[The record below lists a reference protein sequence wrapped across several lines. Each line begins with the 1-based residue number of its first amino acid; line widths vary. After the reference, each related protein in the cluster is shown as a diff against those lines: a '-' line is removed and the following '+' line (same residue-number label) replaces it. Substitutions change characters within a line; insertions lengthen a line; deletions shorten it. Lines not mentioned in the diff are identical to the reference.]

1 MKLINKLDKLYWSC
15 RNFIRDNIFEPVWY
29 RIFGHKHHIV
39 KTGLPPSPWIDTD
52 TRMLYA
58 VMSLVEWF
66 VENDMRIWTPNERE
80 EELERISK
88 EEAPEYQKDF
98 SDCLRDQW
106 AREDGILEIYKWW
119 QNYSN
124 RQELIKMAL
133 HRWSDYVEGFQKDKE
148 DFLEFFKVRES
159 MNEEQKAKEEMLN
172 NTLKD
177 MGTKLEQETQDML
190 KKAVELRESMWS

>member
-1 MKLINKLDKLYWSC
+1 MKTLNKLNKFYWSC
-15 RNFIRDNIFEPVWY
+15 RNFIRNNIFEPSWY

-39 KTGLPPSPWIDTD
+39 KTSLRPGPWIDTD
-52 TRMLYA
+52 ERMLYA

-66 VENDMRIWTPNERE
+66 VENDMRAWTPKERE
-80 EELERISK
+80 EELERIAK
-88 EEAPEYQKDF
+88 EEHAEYSKDLAN
-98 SDCLRDQW
+98 SIKSQW
-106 AREDGILEIYKWW
+106 AAEDGIMEIYKWW

-133 HRWSDYVEGFQKDKE
+133 HKWSDYIESFQKDKE

-159 MNEEQKAKEEMLN
+159 MNEEQKAKEEILN
-172 NTLKD
+172 KALRD
-177 MGTKLEQETQDML
+177 MENKLEQETQDML